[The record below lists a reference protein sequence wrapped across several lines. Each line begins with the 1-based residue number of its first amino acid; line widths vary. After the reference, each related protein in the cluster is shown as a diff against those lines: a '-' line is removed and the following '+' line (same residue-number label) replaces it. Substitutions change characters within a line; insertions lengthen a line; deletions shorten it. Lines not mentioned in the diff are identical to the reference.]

1 MEGGWV
7 PLSLLKGEHYDKRN
21 FCYSKPLSPE
31 DRSETAASVTL
42 IKDVRSDDKKIKKKL
57 LFYLH

>member
-1 MEGGWV
+1 MIR
-7 PLSLLKGEHYDKRN
+7 RN

-31 DRSETAASVTL
+31 DRSVTAASVTL